1 MSDPMTEAPIEQPA
15 KSPKAAIEPAEG
27 KSRILAVA
35 ERLFADGGIN
45 GASLR
50 EIATAAGQRNH
61 FAVQYHF
68 GSRDGLVQAIF
79 DHRMQEMEPIR
90 ERMLARAE
98 AEGRLACTRAL
109 AEIVYLPQ
117 LELRDDDGRHS
128 YAGFLSQYLLRTR
141 SRRFGE
147 FSSATPPGL
156 ARTLAL
162 LRERLAHLP
171 EAAAQRR
178 LVGASFMFVH
188 ILVHHGDPDWSDA
201 GAEAFGVAVEDT
213 LDQIVR
219 CLEAPMVP

>member
-1 MSDPMTEAPIEQPA
+1 VV
-15 KSPKAAIEPAEG
+15 EPAEG
-27 KSRILAVA
+27 KARILAVA
-35 ERLFADGGIN
+35 ERLFAQGGIN
-45 GASLR
+45 GVSLR
-50 EIATAAGQRNH
+50 EIAAAAGQRNH

-90 ERMLARAE
+90 KRMLASAK
-98 AEGRLACTRAL
+98 ADGRLDNTRAL
-109 AEIVYLPQ
+109 VEIVYLPQ

-147 FSSATPPGL
+147 FSSATPPEL

-162 LRERLAHLP
+162 LRARLAHLP

-178 LVGASFMFVH
+178 LISASFMFVH
-188 ILVHHGDPDWSDA
+188 ILVHHGDPDWTESGEETFDI
-201 GAEAFGVAVEDT
+201 AVEDT

-219 CLEAPMVP
+219 CLDAPMVKI